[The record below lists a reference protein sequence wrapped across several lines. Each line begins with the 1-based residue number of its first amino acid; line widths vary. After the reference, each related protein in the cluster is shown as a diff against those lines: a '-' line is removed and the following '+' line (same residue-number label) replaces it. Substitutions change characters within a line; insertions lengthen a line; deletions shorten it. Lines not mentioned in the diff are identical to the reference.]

1 MPRKPEPRKG
11 VQKRPRPAT
20 RKGGKAAGKL
30 PAAKPAAR
38 DPRQRRDKPAKAAAS
53 VPNGGN
59 GPGHH
64 PVVDA
69 PASVIK
75 LITAPTPG
83 DRPNFRGLSTSPS
96 DGRDENG
103 TVPFG
108 PPATGPSAQPPG
120 GGNLIARY
128 RPQKL
133 ADIRGQADVIEAL
146 QAFVAA
152 PASAAF
158 IFAGPSGVGKTAT
171 AHALANELGCDG
183 EWGGLTEIPSGTQD
197 GKAVD
202 ALLRSLRLTPMAGSG
217 WKVAII
223 NEADRMTDQ
232 AEAIWLDG
240 IEKLPAKSVV
250 IFTTNNLARM
260 TPRLIRRCEVHQFDA
275 MSEKFK
281 AELAKLVADVWQ
293 RETGSPLAA
302 MPAGLGKFE
311 LADEA
316 YSIGLALQQ
325 IAPYVRTGKQLPAE
339 FSPPI
344 VRGSAG
350 RPKPVTEA
358 PAADTKSAQAGSG
371 DTVVAEVKRGWRCIC
386 PACRRWIQRGE
397 LIREL
402 PGGGQRKRWQHAAC

>member
-1 MPRKPEPRKG
+1 M
-11 VQKRPRPAT
+11 
-20 RKGGKAAGKL
+20 
-30 PAAKPAAR
+30 
-38 DPRQRRDKPAKAAAS
+38 
-53 VPNGGN
+53 
-59 GPGHH
+59 
-64 PVVDA
+64 
-69 PASVIK
+69 
-75 LITAPTPG
+75 
-83 DRPNFRGLSTSPS
+83 
-96 DGRDENG
+96 
-103 TVPFG
+103 
-108 PPATGPSAQPPG
+108 
-120 GGNLIARY
+120 
-128 RPQKL
+128 
-133 ADIRGQADVIEAL
+133 IEAL
-146 QAFVAA
+146 KSFVAA

-197 GKAVD
+197 GKAVET
-202 ALLRSLRLTPMAGSG
+202 LLRSLRLVPMSGSG

-232 AEAIWLDG
+232 AEAMWLDG

-358 PAADTKSAQAGSG
+358 
-371 DTVVAEVKRGWRCIC
+371 
-386 PACRRWIQRGE
+386 RR
-397 LIREL
+397 LIRSPLRRDRATPWL
-402 PGGGQRKRWQHAAC
+402 PK